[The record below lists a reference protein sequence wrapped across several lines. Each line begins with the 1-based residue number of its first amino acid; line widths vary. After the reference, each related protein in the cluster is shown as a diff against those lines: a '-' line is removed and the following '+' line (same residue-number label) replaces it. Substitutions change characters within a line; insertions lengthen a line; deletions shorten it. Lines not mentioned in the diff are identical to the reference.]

1 MKIPAIKKL
10 VENQSMDALM
20 AAEAAIVDEQP
31 LAIEVE
37 GDDEGEQLT
46 HVLAAV
52 WILNHMQENG
62 TDFKTSLREY
72 TKKVRVSIS

>member
-10 VENQSMDALM
+10 VESYDQMELRE
-20 AAEAAIVDEQP
+20 AEAQLVEDLP

-46 HVLAAV
+46 HILAA
-52 WILNHMQENG
+52 IYIQEKMDRDKV
-62 TDFKTSLREY
+62 DFKTALRDY
-72 TKKVRVSIS
+72 TGRVRESIN